1 MKKIGLLGG
10 SFDPPH
16 RGHLYISLEA
26 KKILNLDEVWWLI
39 TPQNPLKISKPA
51 KYSERLRNSK
61 KITKNMP
68 ITIKEIE
75 KKIKSKYSYE
85 TIKYLKNH
93 YKNIK
98 FFWLMGADNLINF
111 HQWQKWQKI
120 IKDMPI
126 VIFRRYGYNTKAL
139 KSTTSN
145 IYKNFRINKK
155 KLSDS
160 DFNNLPAWVIVENKE
175 IKISSTEIRK
185 QRKLFRG
192 RNY

>member
-51 KYSERLRNSK
+51 KYSERLKNSK

-68 ITIKEIE
+68 IIIKEIE

-160 DFNNLPAWVIVENKE
+160 DFKNLPAWVIVENKE

>member
-1 MKKIGLLGG
+1 LKKIGLLGG

-85 TIKYLKNH
+85 TIKYLKNN

>member
-1 MKKIGLLGG
+1 LKKIGLLGG

-68 ITIKEIE
+68 IKIKEIE

-160 DFNNLPAWVIVENKE
+160 DFKNLPAWVIVENKE